1 MTSLRKEMSEDP
13 LSLFVSSA
21 EAEVLSNKAKTSTES
36 VSQRYAQTMSRIGA
50 SAAALFAESLSF
62 GDPLSGPSSTV
73 NTARSIYRDSEVVNQ
88 ARQTAVLVP
97 VREQCTALPAK
108 RSEAGTYCLPRKHY
122 YGSRMKCLL
131 FLFCFLV
138 WGAHTKK

>member
-1 MTSLRKEMSEDP
+1 MTSLPKEMSEDP

-62 GDPLSGPSSTV
+62 GDPLSGSSLPA
-73 NTARSIYRDSEVVNQ
+73 NTARSTYRDLENGNQ
-88 ARQTAVLVP
+88 IRIPAIAFPL
-97 VREQCTALPAK
+97 REQCTISSVK
-108 RSEAGTYCLPRKHY
+108 RSEAGTFSL
-122 YGSRMKCLL
+122 
-131 FLFCFLV
+131 
-138 WGAHTKK
+138 T